1 MKESVLSEL
10 KKHKLVSVI
19 RNSNKD
25 NISQIIKALYLGGIR
40 AVEITAETFEFNHV
54 MDVAVKEYGDKML
67 IGAGTILDAETAR
80 TAILSGAKFI
90 VSPILDVNT
99 IKLCN
104 RYGVV
109 SSPGTFTPT
118 EILTAYKNGAD
129 LVKVFPANI
138 VGPDYLKSIQGP
150 LGKIPIMATGGINLE
165 NINNYLDLGA
175 QVVGV
180 GSELVNTNELTDESS
195 YYKITKKAEMYINKI
210 N

>member
-19 RNSNKD
+19 CNSNKD